1 MSALADN
8 VLKQDRR
15 SIAQALTLVE
25 EGGDDAVALI
35 DQLWPSTGRARRI
48 GITGPPGVGKS
59 TLADRLATSLV
70 KTGQSVGILC
80 VDPSSIFHGGA
91 LLGDRIRMGES
102 AADDGVFIRSLS
114 SRGRLGGIAAAT
126 EGAADVLD
134 AAGFDTILV
143 ETVGVGQSEVEVA
156 FETDSVVV
164 VLAPGAGDG
173 IQAMK
178 SGLMEVAHF
187 ICVNKSDLPDAASVV
202 HDVEDALELSIRESQ
217 PLVVSACAREV
228 GGADHLL
235 EAIENQESGASDG
248 ARLLSARRR
257 LLRHVSSALSDQVE
271 KHLDTVPELLQSVIA
286 RETSISAASKVLLR
300 AMEDKEDCR

>member
-8 VLKQDRR
+8 VLKKDRR
-15 SIAQALTLVE
+15 SIAQALTHVE
-25 EGGDDAVALI
+25 EGGDVAAALI
-35 DQLWPSTGRARRI
+35 DQLWPSTGRAKRI

-59 TLADRLATSLV
+59 TLVDRMATSLV
-70 KTGQSVGILC
+70 KVGQSVGILC

-102 AADDGVFIRSLS
+102 AAEDDVFIRSLS

-178 SGLMEVAHF
+178 SGLMEVAHV
-187 ICVNKSDLPDAASVV
+187 ICVNKSDLPDAANVV
-202 HDVEDALELSIRESQ
+202 HDVEEALELSIRERQ
-217 PLVVSACAREV
+217 PLVVSACARDV

-235 EAIENQESGASDG
+235 EAIENQEPGVRDG
-248 ARLLSARRR
+248 ARLMSARRR
-257 LLRHVSSALSDQVE
+257 LLRHVSSALCDQVE
-271 KHLDTVPELLQSVIA
+271 KHLDAVPELLQSVIA

-300 AMEDKEDCR
+300 TMEDKENS